1 MKNKVRAMTK
11 YEKLIERLE
20 RELPH
25 VSPDQL
31 KNWISAGNVLLVDV
45 RERAE
50 YEQGHIPGSINLPR
64 GKLEAQV
71 ESYLSSADQSIVVY
85 CGSRGRSHLV
95 GMTLKEM
102 GLDIHVLSDGFK
114 NWSDTTAN

>member
-1 MKNKVRAMTK
+1 MKNKARTMTK

-31 KNWISAGNVLLVDV
+31 NNWISIGNVLLVDV
-45 RERAE
+45 RE
-50 YEQGHIPGSINLPR
+50 QGEFEKSRIPGSINLPR
-64 GKLEAQV
+64 GKLEAEI
-71 ESYLSSADQSIVVY
+71 ESFLSSSAQSIVVY

-95 GMTLKEM
+95 GLTLKEM
-102 GLDIHVLSDGFK
+102 GLDIYVLSGGLK
-114 NWSDTTAN
+114 NWLG